1 MKLQEEIKNEKEREI
16 QRINDMRRFYE
27 AKLLRKYILG
37 TFFKLKEIQDNKLAK
52 ACKNDQKN
60 LKRFLLNKLRTATQI
75 CQFENEKEERR
86 LTKIAVS
93 FLEFNLSL
101 KVYQSLQSNIVE
113 ERQCQQFNIK
123 KVYNKHL

>member
-1 MKLQEEIKNEKEREI
+1 
-16 QRINDMRRFYE
+16 MRKFYE

-37 TFFKLKEIQDNKLAK
+37 TFLKLKEVQDKKLEIASKTNKR
-52 ACKNDQKN
+52 N

-75 CQFENEKEERR
+75 CQYENEKEQKR

-101 KVYQSLQSNIVE
+101 KVFQSL
-113 ERQCQQFNIK
+113 
-123 KVYNKHL
+123 